1 MRRPSPHEAANFYFR
16 YIQMVPGDDFLKVL
30 RENAT
35 HTPAFLSNLT
45 SAQWNHRYA
54 PGKWSIK
61 ELMVH
66 VIDSERIF
74 TYRALC
80 IARGDQSPLPGF
92 EQNDYVPLSKATER
106 SADSIIREYQ
116 AVRNATVELFTH
128 FDDEMLARMGTA
140 SGMPVSALALGF
152 IVAGHELHHLSILK
166 ERYL

>member
-1 MRRPSPHEAANFYFR
+1 MRRPAPHEAAKFFFR
-16 YIQMVPGDDFLKVL
+16 YIQQVPEDDFLKVL

-35 HTPAFLSNLT
+35 HIPAFLSKLT
-45 SAQWNHRYA
+45 AAQWDHRYA

-61 ELMVH
+61 EMMVH

-80 IARGDQSPLPGF
+80 IARGDQTPLPGF

-106 SADSIIREYQ
+106 SPESIIREYQ
-116 AVRNATVELFTH
+116 AVRNATIELFTH
-128 FDDEMLARMGTA
+128 FDDEMLSQIGRA

-152 IVAGHELHHLSILK
+152 IVAGHELHHLNILK